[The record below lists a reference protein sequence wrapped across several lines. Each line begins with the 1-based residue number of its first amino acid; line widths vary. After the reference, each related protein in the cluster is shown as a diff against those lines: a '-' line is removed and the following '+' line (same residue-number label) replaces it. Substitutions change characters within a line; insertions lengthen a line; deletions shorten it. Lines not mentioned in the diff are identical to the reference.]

1 MEKKN
6 IHSKLNLTVTKKTHY
21 NISKMKGLKMRRKM
35 YNTKVNTLKSRKY
48 FESFSEKKFSKIVR
62 FHIEAKLKV
71 E

>member
-1 MEKKN
+1 
-6 IHSKLNLTVTKKTHY
+6 
-21 NISKMKGLKMRRKM
+21 MKGLKMRRKM